1 MPRIAAQLTA
11 LAMIMTRAASLRPL
25 GPGLN
30 VVGPGRCPTIGC
42 MPWHG
47 PDGHRLYYEDT
58 GRGDTVVVMPGWAGS
73 IIELS
78 QLRAALLPGFRVI
91 AVDLP
96 GSGRSQ
102 PQPRSYEAGYYH
114 DDARTVLGLLD
125 ALGVSV
131 AHLAGF
137 SDGGEIAVLL
147 AGLRPGLA
155 LSLFTWGAA
164 GKIEATPDELTSLE
178 NVVDQPTDGLA
189 PLAAYLVTAHGADG
203 ARIMTRSWAQAMR
216 DLVAAGGDISRDRAH
231 LITCPALLVAG
242 TYDPHCP
249 PDLTRELAALIPKGQ
264 FLEGPGAGHAVHL
277 SHTAWLAG
285 QLANWLASH

>member
-1 MPRIAAQLTA
+1 
-11 LAMIMTRAASLRPL
+11 
-25 GPGLN
+25 
-30 VVGPGRCPTIGC
+30 

-58 GRGDTVVVMPGWAGS
+58 GRGDTVVLLPGWGGS

-78 QLRAALLPGFRVI
+78 RLRAALSPGFRVI

-102 PQPRSYEAGYYH
+102 PQPRSYTASYYH
-114 DDARTVLGLLD
+114 DDARALLGLLD
-125 ALGVSV
+125 AMGIST

-137 SDGGEIAVLL
+137 SDGGEEAVLM
-147 AGLRPGLA
+147 AELRPGLA

-178 NVVDQPTDGLA
+178 NAVDQPTEGLA
-189 PLAAYLVTAHGADG
+189 PLAAYLATAHGPDV
-203 ARIMTRSWAQAMR
+203 ARIMTSSWAQAMR
-216 DLVAAGGDISRDRAH
+216 DLIALGGDISRRSAH

-242 TYDPHCP
+242 TYDSHCP
-249 PDLTRELAALIPKGQ
+249 PGLTSELAALIPKGQ
-264 FLEGPGAGHAVHL
+264 FLEAPGAGHEVHV
-277 SHTAWLAG
+277 SHAAWLAG
-285 QLANWLASH
+285 QLTGWLAGH